1 MSWTHRLF
9 RAAFIAL
16 LTALVLL
23 LLLPR
28 QATAHAVLLSSTPAQ
43 GEVLAAAPSRLTLRF
58 SEPVSHVGLTL
69 VDRVGRSVDLDAVTS
84 GREVTARLKHPLDTG
99 TYALN
104 WRVVSEDGHPVR
116 AAVIFSVGRQDAIWD
131 VRALSDDGDAISILT
146 WAVKFGFYCCCLF
159 GVGGV
164 FFAFWIGGTP
174 PGDACTAQLGGACIC
189 AVVLV
194 GLLGVEET
202 GSSLAGLT
210 AMGTWAAALDS
221 SLARSMALVAV
232 SLLLAFAA
240 IGRPN
245 AGQSLSLAALTI
257 LGPGFALTGHAS
269 DAGIKW
275 LSFAALSFHVCAACF
290 WAGALPRLWLLLGPG
305 RAGRDGALR
314 RFSTAIPYSVA
325 AIVLAGAYLG
335 SIQLGAPEALW
346 STAYG
351 RVLIGKLV
359 LVVSAL
365 LLGGFNRIWLTNGV
379 VDGHAGAARSMK
391 RIVAA
396 EIVLIVLVLGVT
408 SLWRF
413 TAPPRALALM
423 PPISTSLHL
432 HQPAAMA
439 TLSFRTTSDLLFDV
453 DVSLTKGE
461 FYPLD
466 PRELTLRMSSTDGAI
481 APFTIPLQRKSKG
494 FWGAEHV
501 QAPCDC
507 EWSLRLEVLVSD
519 FDMVDLDG
527 KIRLLP
533 RQ

>member
-1 MSWTHRLF
+1 MSSTHGLF

-16 LTALVLL
+16 LTMSALL
-23 LLLPR
+23 LFLPR
-28 QATAHAVLLSSTPAQ
+28 QATAHAVLLSSSPAQ
-43 GEVLAAAPSRLTLRF
+43 GEVLAAAPPRLTLRF
-58 SEPVSHVGLTL
+58 SEPVSHVVLTL
-69 VDRVGRSVDLDAVTS
+69 VDRVGKSVDLDAVTS
-84 GREVTARLKHPLDTG
+84 GSEVAARLERPLDAG

-104 WRVVSEDGHPVR
+104 WRAVSEDGHPVR
-116 AAVIFSVGRQDAIWD
+116 AAVIFSIGRKDAIQD
-131 VRALSDDGDAISILT
+131 MGALSDHGDATSILT

-164 FFAFWIGGTP
+164 FFAFWIGGAP
-174 PGDACTAQLGGACIC
+174 PGRACAALLGGAGVC
-189 AVVLV
+189 AVILV

-202 GSSLAGLT
+202 GSSLAGLM
-210 AMGTWAAALDS
+210 AMGPWTAALDS

-232 SLLLAFAA
+232 SLFLSFAA
-240 IGRPN
+240 IGRPS
-245 AGQSLSLAALTI
+245 AGRNLSLTALTI

-275 LSFAALSFHVCAACF
+275 LSFAALSLHVCAACF
-290 WAGALPRLWLLLGPG
+290 WAGALPRLWFLLGPG
-305 RAGRDGALR
+305 RPGRDGALR
-314 RFSTAIPYSVA
+314 RFSMAIPYSVTV
-325 AIVLAGAYLG
+325 IVLAGAYLA
-335 SIQLGAPEALW
+335 SVQLGAPEALW
-346 STAYG
+346 GTAYG

-379 VDGHAGAARSMK
+379 VDGHAGAARSMR

-396 EIVLIVLVLGVT
+396 EIALIVLVLGVT

-423 PPISTSLHL
+423 PPVSTSLHL

-439 TLSFRTTSDLLFDV
+439 TLSFRTTSDLRFDV

-466 PRELTLRMSSTDGAI
+466 PRELTLRMSSADGAI
-481 APFTIPLQRKSKG
+481 APFKIPLRRKSKG
-494 FWGAEHV
+494 FWSAEHV

-507 EWSLRLEVLVSD
+507 EWNLRLQVLVSE